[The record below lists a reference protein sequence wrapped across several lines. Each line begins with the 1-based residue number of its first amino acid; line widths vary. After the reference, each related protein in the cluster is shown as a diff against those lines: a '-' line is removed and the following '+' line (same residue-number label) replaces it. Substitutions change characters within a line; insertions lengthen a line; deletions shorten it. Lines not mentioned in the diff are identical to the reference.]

1 MITPTVI
8 HPGDLEPSLLEDGQ
22 TYQTRRR
29 ILKLDATTLLSLM
42 LALLTAIPARLIIPG
57 TTDIGRPAIVVCLGL
72 FAWWVLVRLNPRLAM
87 VGPNPIRW
95 ALLIYWLSILASYG
109 TGFLRGLTGMEA
121 NSSDRWLLGTAALS
135 GVILTAADGITN
147 WERFRSVLR
156 AFVLCAGFLALI
168 GLVETALAR
177 DVTQYLVIPGLAE
190 KGPAPELQARGG
202 GLRVASN
209 TTHYIEL
216 SAVLATALPFAIH
229 LARYSAT
236 KTQRRMMIFAGIL
249 IGAGIPATISRT
261 GIVAV
266 LIMAVCLMPLWT
278 WRLRYNGLMTCVA
291 MLGALAAAKPSFAAT
306 LLDMFTNFNDD
317 PSITSRTERYELVGY
332 YFAQT
337 PWLGRGTGTWVPP
350 QYQYLDNQWLAT
362 ALCNGIVGIVALA
375 GLFLT
380 AMTLAIIALRRAS
393 TAEDKHVCAALI
405 STQLIAMFVSATFDS
420 LWFDTYATVVA
431 FTIGL
436 CGAVWRFTHPARR
449 VRTST
454 VGRA

>member
-1 MITPTVI
+1 MTAPPAV
-8 HPGDLEPSLLEDGQ
+8 HPGDLEPSLVNGH
-22 TYQTRRR
+22 TYLTRRR
-29 ILKLDATTLLSLM
+29 VLKLDAATLIGLM
-42 LALLTAIPARLIIPG
+42 LVLLTFIPARLIIPG
-57 TTDIGRPAIVVCLGL
+57 TTDVGRPAIVICLGL
-72 FAWWVLVRLNPRLAM
+72 FVWWVLSRLNPHL
-87 VGPNPIRW
+87 VLTGNQPIRW
-95 ALLIYWLSILASYG
+95 VLLIYWLSILASYG

-121 NSSDRWLLGTAALS
+121 NSSDRWLISVAAFS
-135 GVILTAADGITN
+135 GVILAAADGISN
-147 WERFRSVLR
+147 WDRFRSVLS
-156 AFVLCAGFLALI
+156 AFVWCAAFLALV

-177 DVTQYLVIPGLAE
+177 DVTQFLVLPGLAE

-229 LARYSAT
+229 LARFAVS
-236 KTQRRMMIFAGIL
+236 KGQRRRFAIAALL

-278 WRLRYNGLMTCVA
+278 WRLRYNGIITCLA
-291 MLGALAAAKPSFAAT
+291 MLGVLAAVKPSFAAT
-306 LLDMFTNFNDD
+306 LLDMFTNYSDD

-332 YFAQT
+332 YFSQT
-337 PWLGRGTGTWVPP
+337 PWFGRGTGTWVPP

-362 ALCNGIVGIVALA
+362 ALCNGIVGVAALA
-375 GLFLT
+375 LLFLT
-380 AMTLAIIALRRAS
+380 ALVLAYIALRRAS
-393 TAEDKHVCAALI
+393 TPEDKHVCAALI

-431 FTIGL
+431 LTIGL
-436 CGAVWRFTHPARR
+436 CGAVWRFTHPARHI
-449 VRTST
+449 RTST
-454 VGRA
+454 PGH